1 MASPWFIL
9 RAHPRIFRRTPE
21 DDDMTDELQE
31 IRENLTKL
39 SDEELEQMVTVD
51 ADDYVPAAIDLA
63 RRELDARGITLEEK
77 PPVVAAAAGE
87 DFDADEATG
96 QAGGNTPLFPCPVC
110 NGPVR
115 QAALMAK
122 DEIIA
127 VFRDNDERRF
137 VDLFVCSKCGEAR
150 LVVDLETIVAEQ

>member
-1 MASPWFIL
+1 
-9 RAHPRIFRRTPE
+9 
-21 DDDMTDELQE
+21 MTDELQE

-63 RRELDARGITLEEK
+63 RRELDARGITLAEK
-77 PPVVAAAAGE
+77 PPAVAADAGE
-87 DFDADEATG
+87 IVEVDEATG
-96 QAGGNTPLFPCPVC
+96 QAGANTPLFPCPVC

-115 QAALMAK
+115 QAGLMAK

-137 VDLFVCSKCGEAR
+137 VDLFVCSKCGETR